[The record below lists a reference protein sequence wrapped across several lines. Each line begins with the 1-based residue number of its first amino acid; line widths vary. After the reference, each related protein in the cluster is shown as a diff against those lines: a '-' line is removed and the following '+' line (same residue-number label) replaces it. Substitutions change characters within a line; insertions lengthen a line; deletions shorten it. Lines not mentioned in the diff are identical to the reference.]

1 MTRMAPT
8 PSGFLHL
15 GNMYNFILNWLWA
28 RANNGKVLL
37 RIDDAD
43 TERKRKEYLDD
54 IFRVLE
60 KTGLDWDLG
69 PTGPDDFE
77 RNWTQAQRNDIYASL
92 LATLREQSL
101 LYACTCSR
109 KDRQHGFEETPCN
122 CRDANIPF
130 DAPAVAWRIK
140 TDPGAVVSL
149 NDKRMGNLS
158 MPVNDFIVR
167 RKDGIASYQL
177 SSLADDRIFFVSH
190 IARGEDL
197 LESTA
202 CQVFIDQQ
210 LEMPWF
216 SKALFWH
223 HPLLKNSDGT
233 KISKSAGQS
242 AVSLLQETEPS
253 MIIRSFGEWMGWDTE
268 KYQTLQDMINHPD
281 FTS

>member
-1 MTRMAPT
+1 
-8 PSGFLHL
+8 
-15 GNMYNFILNWLWA
+15 
-28 RANNGKVLL
+28 
-37 RIDDAD
+37 
-43 TERKRKEYLDD
+43 
-54 IFRVLE
+54 
-60 KTGLDWDLG
+60 
-69 PTGPDDFE
+69 
-77 RNWTQAQRNDIYASL
+77 
-92 LATLREQSL
+92 
-101 LYACTCSR
+101 
-109 KDRQHGFEETPCN
+109 
-122 CRDANIPF
+122 
-130 DAPAVAWRIK
+130 
-140 TDPGAVVSL
+140 
-149 NDKRMGNLS
+149 MGNLS

-223 HPLLKNSDGT
+223 HPLLKNPDGT